1 MRKELA
7 EEIGNMLQDVQD
19 RLLESQRLMLQSI
32 VGLCSVI
39 LAHLHNEDYEKAKDS
54 LVSLITQIEA
64 RSEDV

>member
-7 EEIGNMLQDVQD
+7 EEIGNMLEDVQN
-19 RLLESQRLMLQSI
+19 RLLESNRLMIQSI

-54 LVSLITQIEA
+54 LVSLITQLEA
-64 RSEDV
+64 RSEDA